1 MPRLDSLRPQKT
13 TRYEFEIFWIIYF
26 VEVCGCFFMR
36 FVVGE
41 GKNGAVIDE
50 FFSKLRFAGWFG
62 HPEYG

>member
-1 MPRLDSLRPQKT
+1 MNLKYSGLYILLKFAD
-13 TRYEFEIFWIIYF
+13 
-26 VEVCGCFFMR
+26 VFFMR